1 MSKEIEERIEKK
13 IMRFFQRF
21 KQDIVSCIK
30 NIFEDKTDKNSTI
43 ISKMNMI
50 KDPLT
55 DSLNVS
61 SNEEMTTCNQ
71 RFSTNTVKARS
82 RKNNIEKPKICCNR
96 ASDTSYYA
104 TNSQSLDPSQQT
116 SSVESDMVNIL
127 KTNQLTSEPKDIIAL
142 YDIDLKY
149 PKQIFLVPK
158 DVSAN
163 LTHANGNITQ
173 IYPTRKPIFS
183 RLHLRMNRY
192 KNLGSEDL
200 LKYIAV
206 KMNIPSHR
214 LKARFYSHHQNLQKI
229 SSQLI

>member
-1 MSKEIEERIEKK
+1 M
-13 IMRFFQRF
+13 F
-21 KQDIVSCIK
+21 
-30 NIFEDKTDKNSTI
+30 
-43 ISKMNMI
+43 
-50 KDPLT
+50 
-55 DSLNVS
+55 
-61 SNEEMTTCNQ
+61 
-71 RFSTNTVKARS
+71 
-82 RKNNIEKPKICCNR
+82 CNR

-158 DVSAN
+158 DVFAN

-183 RLHLRMNRY
+183 RLHLRMNRN

-214 LKARFYSHHQNLQKI
+214 LKARFYSHHQNLQKM

>member
-13 IMRFFQRF
+13 IMRCFQRF

-82 RKNNIEKPKICCNR
+82 RKNNIEKRKICCNR

-104 TNSQSLDPSQQT
+104 TNSQSLDSSQQT

-127 KTNQLTSEPKDIIAL
+127 KTNQLTSEPKHIIAL

-158 DVSAN
+158 DVFAN

-183 RLHLRMNRY
+183 RLHLRMNR
-192 KNLGSEDL
+192 N
-200 LKYIAV
+200 
-206 KMNIPSHR
+206 
-214 LKARFYSHHQNLQKI
+214 
-229 SSQLI
+229 

>member
-13 IMRFFQRF
+13 IMRCFQRF

-82 RKNNIEKPKICCNR
+82 RKNNNR
-96 ASDTSYYA
+96 
-104 TNSQSLDPSQQT
+104 
-116 SSVESDMVNIL
+116 
-127 KTNQLTSEPKDIIAL
+127 KT
-142 YDIDLKY
+142 
-149 PKQIFLVPK
+149 
-158 DVSAN
+158 
-163 LTHANGNITQ
+163 
-173 IYPTRKPIFS
+173 
-183 RLHLRMNRY
+183 
-192 KNLGSEDL
+192 
-200 LKYIAV
+200 
-206 KMNIPSHR
+206 
-214 LKARFYSHHQNLQKI
+214 
-229 SSQLI
+229 